1 MIQNSF
7 FDFRDQLLGFKIEAE
22 QKRIQFEK
30 ELVHL
35 FPIRMIE
42 CVCHLYDAKRFEVE
56 CVLGLY
62 SDIEKGQKQKR
73 GMDRLKYC
81 AGLPIDYEISYKK
94 LIDLIEKECNPV
106 LLYLNQYKQC
116 LVELYRASISLI
128 WHVSSVPDIQVL
140 NPSNQKE
147 NIFCNEICNAVYTTS
162 SFYDILLYIGRCS
175 GYRMDVIDN
184 MCFYQN
190 IPYKEWNSDKI
201 ILKNKAVVY
210 SLDIQ
215 DFEPVIDVVRSN
227 TKICLKFEHEWI
239 HRGSIKVRQSEYVL
253 GIPTSDVKQ
262 YHMFYGRKS
271 MDLFSICSKIRQEK
285 VVKERKRYVQQ
296 LIDDG
301 IIGYIDLQNV

>member
-1 MIQNSF
+1 
-7 FDFRDQLLGFKIEAE
+7 
-22 QKRIQFEK
+22 
-30 ELVHL
+30 
-35 FPIRMIE
+35 
-42 CVCHLYDAKRFEVE
+42 
-56 CVLGLY
+56 
-62 SDIEKGQKQKR
+62 
-73 GMDRLKYC
+73 
-81 AGLPIDYEISYKK
+81 
-94 LIDLIEKECNPV
+94 
-106 LLYLNQYKQC
+106 
-116 LVELYRASISLI
+116 
-128 WHVSSVPDIQVL
+128 
-140 NPSNQKE
+140 
-147 NIFCNEICNAVYTTS
+147 
-162 SFYDILLYIGRCS
+162 
-175 GYRMDVIDN
+175 MDVIDN